1 MYQRKSEFLYQ
12 LEMEKAFLIKTKT
25 FKAIKEKTK
34 NLTSKICKAKK
45 EQFKRRIRDLE
56 REGRLQAKEQD
67 LFCWK
72 SVYAIKT
79 T

>member
-56 REGRLQAKEQD
+56 REGKED
-67 LFCWK
+67 LLATIVSLSPSQFDLKWL
-72 SVYAIKT
+72 
-79 T
+79 